1 MGLFSACA
9 PGAGLVALGV
19 GGRAEATA
27 RVQLGSIVT
36 GFYDEAPFEFVEV
49 FYNAVGRYSLARG
62 MKSLGAYP
70 EGDPDPIPIM
80 QAFLKE
86 AKTGDAVV
94 AARAKSAVRKIMHAV
109 ALDYATTVQPAE
121 LLYGLAMFFQELQR
135 RKYVL
140 DGMDDSWDP
149 VKITQQALVNCPW

>member
-1 MGLFSACA
+1 MGLFQRKRQA
-9 PGAGLVALGV
+9 
-19 GGRAEATA
+19 RAEANA
-27 RVQLGSIVT
+27 RVQLASIVT
-36 GFYDEAPFEFVEV
+36 GFYHEAPFELVEV

-70 EGDPDPIPIM
+70 GGDPIQVM

-109 ALDYATTVQPAE
+109 ALDYAATVQPAE

-135 RKYVL
+135 RKYIV

-149 VKITQQALVNCPW
+149 VKITQRALANCPW

>member
-1 MGLFSACA
+1 MGLFQRMRQA
-9 PGAGLVALGV
+9 
-19 GGRAEATA
+19 RAEANA

-36 GFYDEAPFEFVEV
+36 GFYDEAPFEIVEV

-70 EGDPDPIPIM
+70 GGDPIQVM

-94 AARAKSAVRKIMHAV
+94 AARAKSTVRKIMHAV
-109 ALDYATTVQPAE
+109 ALDYVETVQPAE

-149 VKITQQALVNCPW
+149 MKITQQALANCPW